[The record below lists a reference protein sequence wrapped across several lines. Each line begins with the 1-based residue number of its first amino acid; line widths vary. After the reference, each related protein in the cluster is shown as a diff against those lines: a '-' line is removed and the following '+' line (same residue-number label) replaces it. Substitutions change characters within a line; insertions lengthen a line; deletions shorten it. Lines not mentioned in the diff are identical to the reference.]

1 MKYIKTLEK
10 CLQKNNNLVK
20 LSFCAV
26 IVLIGFL
33 VFAKIAHE
41 VYSIMFI
48 KEGFEP
54 ASELVL
60 LHMKGCPHCVK
71 MMPEWMSFVNN
82 NDTGVKTR
90 TVERKEDP
98 QLVQRLGVK
107 SFPTIVL
114 LNGKGEKVKEY
125 EGERKASAFRNFC
138 LRNK

>member
-20 LSFCAV
+20 LSFCAL

-41 VYSIMFI
+41 VYSMMFV

-54 ASELVL
+54 ARISSSSYER
-60 LHMKGCPHCVK
+60 GPHCVK

-98 QLVQRLGVK
+98 QLVQRL
-107 SFPTIVL
+107 
-114 LNGKGEKVKEY
+114 
-125 EGERKASAFRNFC
+125 
-138 LRNK
+138 